1 MESNVDE
8 LLPLSRRL
16 DWRFLLPDPS
26 LNRVTYN
33 GLESSLLHQALTR
46 FSREIIQDS
55 EDLSADLAVLVD
67 PTLSNFKRRI
77 HSVSSFYVELRRPS
91 WQARFRQVTAPMN
104 FLRAAAQ
111 AGFTAD
117 AYWHYP
123 DFEAATRIIPLSV
136 SSPLMHVIAKNR
148 SDTKT
153 RIKVAGMRW
162 FLKIG
167 LLARTVPCLSI
178 IGYKA

>member
-16 DWRFLLPDPS
+16 DWRFLLPDPT
-26 LNRVTYN
+26 LNHVAYL
-33 GLESSLLHQALTR
+33 GPSSSALLQALQR
-46 FSREIIQDS
+46 FSREMTRDES
-55 EDLSADLAVLVD
+55 HTAELAVLVD
-67 PTLSNFKRRI
+67 PTLRDFVRCIGSASR
-77 HSVSSFYVELRRPS
+77 FYIELRRPS
-91 WQARFRQVTAPMN
+91 LQARLAQFTVPTS

-136 SSPLMHVIAKNR
+136 APPLLSVIAKNR
-148 SDTKT
+148 RDTKT
-153 RIKVAGMRW
+153 RIKTVGMGL
-162 FLKIG
+162 FLKSG

-178 IGYKA
+178 IGFKK